1 MFLFDVE
8 TLSKSSESVILS
20 MACTHFIPEDKPSP
34 EKLREDTF
42 FAKFNVEDQIKRL
55 HRKTG
60 KSTMEWWAKQ
70 CENVKVRSF
79 KPDPM
84 VDEKFEDGYER
95 MRQWVDSKNDPKCWV
110 WARGNLDQLVM
121 DSIEEQC
128 EITPIFYYARWRD
141 VRTAVDFLYG
151 TSNGYS
157 KVDYEGFDPYIHIT
171 KHDPIDDCILD
182 TMMLLYGKKE

>member
-1 MFLFDVE
+1 
-8 TLSKSSESVILS
+8 

-60 KSTMEWWAKQ
+60 KSTMEWWSKQ
-70 CENVKVRSF
+70 CENVRIRSF
-79 KPDPM
+79 RPDPSI
-84 VDEKFEDGYER
+84 DEKFEDGYER

-151 TSNGYS
+151 TSNGYC
-157 KVDYEGFDPYIHIT
+157 KVDYEGFNPSLHIT

-182 TMMLLYGKKE
+182 AMMLLYGKKE